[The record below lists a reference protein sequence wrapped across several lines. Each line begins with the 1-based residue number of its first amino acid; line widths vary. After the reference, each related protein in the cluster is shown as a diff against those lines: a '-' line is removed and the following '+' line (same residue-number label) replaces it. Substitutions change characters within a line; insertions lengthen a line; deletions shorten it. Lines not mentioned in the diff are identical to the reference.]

1 MEKYLSNKIFILTN
15 VILYN
20 QKNDLACN
28 KENLAQELNMSRDKL
43 QASEQCKEMLRAQLL
58 ALTDELKESNNKNE
72 QITTQIKDLIEKEK
86 QFQAE
91 KLELSQVNR

>member
-1 MEKYLSNKIFILTN
+1 MFFL
-15 VILYN
+15 N

-43 QASEQCKEMLRAQLL
+43 QASEQCKEMLRAQLV

>member
-1 MEKYLSNKIFILTN
+1 MFF
-15 VILYN
+15 YN

-43 QASEQCKEMLRAQLL
+43 QASEQCKEMLRAQLV

>member
-1 MEKYLSNKIFILTN
+1 LEKYLSNKIFILTN